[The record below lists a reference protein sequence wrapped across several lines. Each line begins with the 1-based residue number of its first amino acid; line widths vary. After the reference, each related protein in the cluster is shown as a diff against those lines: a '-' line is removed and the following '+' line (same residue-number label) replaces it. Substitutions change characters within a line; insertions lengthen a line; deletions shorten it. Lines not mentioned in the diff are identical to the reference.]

1 MQAVA
6 HKAAAR
12 GVGMRLGAMRVVSQE
27 RLERM
32 EGTQQ
37 AQALGRDMRTKL
49 GDLQVRL
56 RFHAKGMGLGFQQ
69 RC

>member
-1 MQAVA
+1 
-6 HKAAAR
+6 
-12 GVGMRLGAMRVVSQE
+12 MRVVAQE

-56 RFHAKGMGLGFQQ
+56 RFPRERVLGFQQ